1 MANQTGK
8 RNKFAGR
15 SLVVCGTLLAGT
27 AIWMSVAGSAKPPA
41 QTAAPVSDNA
51 ISSAPS
57 TIINS
62 DVASTLQTP
71 IPAATAKPQ
80 TVVPRF
86 RTRGS

>member
-8 RNKFAGR
+8 RNKLAGR

-57 TIINS
+57 NIISN
-62 DVASTLQTP
+62 DVASAVQTTV
-71 IPAATAKPQ
+71 PATTARPARRSA
-80 TVVPRF
+80 VA
-86 RTRGS
+86 